1 MQKLLFRHDAD
12 ALGQYFLV
20 EGFRMPLD
28 AQTAIAPLMHDQ
40 MLKKLVR
47 WDGAWPGDPMRTKN
61 RQAKIKSR
69 QCVIHGLVQ
78 AFL

>member
-1 MQKLLFRHDAD
+1 
-12 ALGQYFLV
+12 
-20 EGFRMPLD
+20 
-28 AQTAIAPLMHDQ
+28 MHDQ

-47 WDGAWPGDPMRTKN
+47 WDGTWSGYPMRTKN
-61 RQAKIKSR
+61 RQDRIKSR

>member
-1 MQKLLFRHDAD
+1 
-12 ALGQYFLV
+12 
-20 EGFRMPLD
+20 MPLD
-28 AQTAIAPLMHDQ
+28 AQTVITLLIHDR

-47 WDGAWPGDPMRTKN
+47 WDGARPGDPMRTKN
-61 RQAKIKSR
+61 RQDRIKSR

>member
-1 MQKLLFRHDAD
+1 
-12 ALGQYFLV
+12 
-20 EGFRMPLD
+20 MPLD
-28 AQTAIAPLMHDQ
+28 AQTVIAPLMHDQ

-47 WDGAWPGDPMRTKN
+47 WDDTWPGDPMRTKN